1 MTHLIA
7 LDHSFEH
14 HSEHKQHSLFSLNKE
29 KVIDINNNCSLCDIY
44 LNIQLSKDSTFTY
57 TLLTPKLILNT
68 ILGKDNSFTSVILNL
83 KKSRAPPIFI
93 A

>member
-14 HSEHKQHSLFSLNKE
+14 HSEHKQHSSFSLSKE
-29 KVIDINNNCSLCDIY
+29 KVVDINNNCSLCDIY
-44 LNIQLSKDSTFTY
+44 LDIQLSKDPIFTY
-57 TLLTPKLILNT
+57 TLITPKLVLDSILE
-68 ILGKDNSFTSVILNL
+68 KDNDFTSVVFNL
-83 KKSRAPPIFI
+83 KKSRAPPIFT